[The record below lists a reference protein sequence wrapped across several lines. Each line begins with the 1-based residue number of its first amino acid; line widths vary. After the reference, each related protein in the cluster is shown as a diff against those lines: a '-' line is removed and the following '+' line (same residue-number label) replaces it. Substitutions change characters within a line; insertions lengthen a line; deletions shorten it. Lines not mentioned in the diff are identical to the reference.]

1 MNEMIVVAGSL
12 NMDMVTH
19 VDHIPRAG
27 ETILGGD
34 AKMVPGGKGANQAYA
49 AGKLGGRVVML
60 GAAGT
65 DSSGDQMV
73 NNLNTV
79 RVDTSRIQR
88 SGQVTSGAA
97 WICVNSEGNNAI
109 VVIPGANQCCDAS
122 YIRENR
128 QVIEDCGY
136 LLVQLE
142 IPMEAAVEAISIAH
156 GAGRYVILNPAP
168 GRDDIPREI
177 FRMVDLITPNETEL
191 FQLTGESASGTSM
204 EEIERQAQ
212 KVLELGVG
220 KVLVTLGEKGSL
232 LVGPE
237 GKKRFEAPRVKAVD
251 TTAAGD
257 CFNGALAVR
266 LAEGAG
272 LEDAVRFAG
281 AASAI
286 AVQREGAQTS
296 IPDRSEIE

>member
-1 MNEMIVVAGSL
+1 MNQKIVVAGSL

-27 ETILGGD
+27 ETILGGE
-34 AKMVPGGKGANQAYA
+34 ARLVPGGKGANQAYA

-60 GAAGT
+60 GAVGA
-65 DSSGDQMV
+65 DSSGGRMAR
-73 NNLNTV
+73 NLASV
-79 RVDTSRIQR
+79 QVDTGRIRQ
-88 SGQVTSGAA
+88 SEQVSSGAA

-109 VVIPGANQCCDAS
+109 VVIPGANQCCDAG

-128 QVIEDCGY
+128 QVIEECGY

-142 IPMEAAVEAISIAH
+142 IPMEAAAEAVSIAH
-156 GAGRYVILNPAP
+156 QAGRYVILNPAP
-168 GRDDIPREI
+168 GRDDIPPEV
-177 FRMVDLITPNETEL
+177 FPMVDLITPNETEL
-191 FQLTGESASGTSM
+191 FQLTGESAQDPSM
-204 EEIERQAQ
+204 EEIERQAE
-212 KVLELGVG
+212 KVLEMGVG
-220 KVLVTLGEKGSL
+220 SVLVTLGEKGSL
-232 LVGPE
+232 LVSPE
-237 GKKRFEAPRVKAVD
+237 SKRRFKAQKVKAVD

-266 LAEGAG
+266 LSEGCG
-272 LEDAVRFAG
+272 LEDAILFAG

-296 IPDRSEIE
+296 IPDRNEIE